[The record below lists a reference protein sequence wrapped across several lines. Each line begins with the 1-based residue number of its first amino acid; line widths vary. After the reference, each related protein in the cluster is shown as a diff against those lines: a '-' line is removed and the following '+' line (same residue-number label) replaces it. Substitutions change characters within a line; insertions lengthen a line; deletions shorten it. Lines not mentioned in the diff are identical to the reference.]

1 VGTPR
6 CICCTLRADLLREV
20 RRLAQLKAFDY
31 CVIESTGI
39 SEPMQVAETFEVT
52 LDELELQL
60 NLDKPDADEP
70 RGKRAKTSDP
80 SDDAEPNPAD
90 LERQMLENAR
100 SLKKLARLDTCVTVV
115 DAASFFDTF
124 KDGRALSEQFEEE
137 IDPSDERNVVDLMI
151 DQIEFANVIIVNKID
166 LVSKATL
173 DKVLAVVKKL
183 NPGAELIQATRS
195 VVPLD
200 RVLNT
205 RLFDM
210 EKVQQQAGWL
220 QSLREPIQP
229 ETLEYGVGSAV
240 YRRRM
245 PFHPTRFHELINKFW
260 CVEEVGVEVDDDA
273 DENGEGD
280 GEDDGHEEGGD
291 DEDQEEQA
299 NAEGQSEENADGGD
313 DDDDNDDDDDGTEE
327 RAALEA
333 YKSNLEK
340 LRKEIL
346 DAKEASPFKGILRSK
361 GFVWIGSKQ
370 KNKALGF
377 WSSSG
382 IIASL
387 GPEGKWFCEVDPDEW
402 PAGDHTKIR
411 QDIGQ
416 YPHGDRR
423 IEIVFIGINVDFEA
437 AFAELDKAL
446 CTEEEVANMPDGS
459 DDPFVPWDLDA
470 LAAAQEAEHEHEHEH
485 HHDD

>member
-1 VGTPR
+1 
-6 CICCTLRADLLREV
+6 V

-39 SEPMQVAETFEVT
+39 SEPMQVAETFEIT
-52 LDELELQL
+52 LDELELQV

-80 SDDAEPNPAD
+80 SDDAQPDPAD
-90 LERQMLENAR
+90 LERQIVENAR

-124 KDGRALSEQFEEE
+124 KDGRALSEQFEDE

-240 YRRRM
+240 YRRRL
-245 PFHPTRFHELINKFW
+245 PFHPARFHELINKFW
-260 CVEEVGVEVDDDA
+260 CVEEVGVEGDA
-273 DENGEGD
+273 DED
-280 GEDDGHEEGGD
+280 GEDDDREDDGEDDDREEDG
-291 DEDQEEQA
+291 EDQEEKA
-299 NAEGQSEENADGGD
+299 KAEGQSEENAGGD
-313 DDDDNDDDDDGTEE
+313 EEEEDEDEDGDEE
-327 RAALEA
+327 EA

-346 DAKEASPFKGILRSK
+346 DAKEKSPFKGILRSK

-411 QDIGQ
+411 EDIGQ

-459 DDPFVPWDLDA
+459 EDPFVPWDLDA
-470 LAAAQEAEHEHEHEH
+470 LAAAQEHEHEHEHEH
-485 HHDD
+485 HHDE

>member
-1 VGTPR
+1 
-6 CICCTLRADLLREV
+6 V

-39 SEPMQVAETFEVT
+39 SEPMQVAETFEIT
-52 LDELELQL
+52 LDELELQV

-80 SDDAEPNPAD
+80 SDDAQPDPAD
-90 LERQMLENAR
+90 LERQIVENAR

-124 KDGRALSEQFEEE
+124 NDGRALSEQFEDE

-151 DQIEFANVIIVNKID
+151 DQIEFANVIIVNKVD

-240 YRRRM
+240 YRRRL
-245 PFHPTRFHELINKFW
+245 PFHPARFHELINKFW
-260 CVEEVGVEVDDDA
+260 CVEEVGVEGDA
-273 DENGEGD
+273 DEDGDED
-280 GEDDGHEEGGD
+280 GEDDGEDDDREEDG
-291 DEDQEEQA
+291 EDQEEKA
-299 NAEGQSEENADGGD
+299 KAEGQSEENAGGD
-313 DDDDNDDDDDGTEE
+313 EEEEDEDEDGDEE
-327 RAALEA
+327 EA

-346 DAKEASPFKGILRSK
+346 DAKEKSPFKGILRSK

-411 QDIGQ
+411 EDIGQ

-459 DDPFVPWDLDA
+459 EDPFVPWDLDA
-470 LAAAQEAEHEHEHEH
+470 LAAAQEHEHEHEHEH
-485 HHDD
+485 HHDE